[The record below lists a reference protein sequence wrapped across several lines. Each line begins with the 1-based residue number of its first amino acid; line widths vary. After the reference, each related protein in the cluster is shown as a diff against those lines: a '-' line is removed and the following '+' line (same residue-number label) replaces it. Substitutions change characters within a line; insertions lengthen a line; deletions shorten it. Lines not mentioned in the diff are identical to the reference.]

1 MNKNGIMFIVGS
13 VIFVTYIYFY
23 FKIIIR
29 QHKDE
34 RQDFQSYDTNDFD
47 GIGNQGRIPDK
58 KPKNRA
64 F

>member
-1 MNKNGIMFIVGS
+1 MNKNEIMFFVGS
-13 VIFVTYIYFY
+13 VIFVIYIYFY

-34 RQDFQSYDTNDFD
+34 RQDLISYDTNDFD